1 MGRPIRA
8 PTLEMTMHDT
18 GFEPRISCA
27 PGGKRR
33 HVVAAQLMATVALA
47 VSTLAV
53 AAVLSIGVA
62 HAGTAA
68 VAAQT
73 AQDTPSLAHVFDT
86 LAGGLGA
93 YAALRVLQRD

>member
-1 MGRPIRA
+1 MQ
-8 PTLEMTMHDT
+8 DS
-18 GFEPRISCA
+18 GFTPRIARS
-27 PGGKRR
+27 PEGRR
-33 HVVAAQLMATVALA
+33 HHVMAPQVMATVALA
-47 VSTLAV
+47 ISTLAI

-62 HAGTAA
+62 HAGTADL
-68 VAAQT
+68 AAQT

>member
-1 MGRPIRA
+1 MAMHDNGFTPRIARA
-8 PTLEMTMHDT
+8 PE
-18 GFEPRISCA
+18 
-27 PGGKRR
+27 GKRH
-33 HVVAAQLMATVALA
+33 HVVAAEVMATVALA

-62 HAGTAA
+62 HAGAA
-68 VAAQT
+68 DMAAQT
-73 AQDTPSLAHVFDT
+73 TQDTPSLAHVLDT